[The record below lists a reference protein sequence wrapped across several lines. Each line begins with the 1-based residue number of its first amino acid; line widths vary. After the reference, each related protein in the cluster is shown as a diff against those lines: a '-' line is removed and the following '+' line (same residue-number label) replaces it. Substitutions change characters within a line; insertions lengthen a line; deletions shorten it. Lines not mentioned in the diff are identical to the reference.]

1 MGVVKLSTAGILD
14 YSKTSNFLSGNAPVS
29 FGAFDLLETVNITS
43 TGVSTITLTGLGS
56 YSDYKSLQIRAVAQK
71 EETGT
76 ADSFRFYCNNDTGS
90 NYAWHRLEGDG
101 SAVASDGGGSLS
113 FPFTSEIPGSTIAQW
128 GAYVIDIADFG
139 SSNKKTTFRTFNG
152 WASATQ
158 PRIQFRSMLWNNTAA
173 LTELDIEIGAG
184 TSTYKVGTR
193 LSLFGVK

>member
-29 FGAFDLLETVNITS
+29 FGAFDLLETVNITT
-43 TGVSTITLTGLGS
+43 TGVTTITLTGLGS

-76 ADSFRFYCNNDTGS
+76 NDSFRFYCNNDTGS
-90 NYAWHRLEGDG
+90 NYAWHRLEANG
-101 SAVASDGGGSLS
+101 SSVASEGYANSI
-113 FPFTSEIPGSTIAQW
+113 PFASEIPGSSIGQW
-128 GAYVIDIADFG
+128 GAYVIDIADFS
-139 SSNKKTTFRTFNG
+139 SSNKKTTFRTLNG

-193 LSLFGVK
+193 MSLFGVK